1 MSLTL
6 FIPVGRAA
14 SRLGPSPLRREP
26 STNPVPVCR
35 YTLWPLPC
43 ACGPV
48 LVPLYCPLPARSL
61 FLFCPVRSF
70 VLFVVCG
77 AVARKPGGG
86 GGEKGKRALKERRR
100 GGALPCFLSCA
111 CVAAPASLVHP
122 VMFVAPWPGCCQHFV
137 TITKHYRKW
146 ASKCD
151 PKLE

>member
-6 FIPVGRAA
+6 FILVGRAA
-14 SRLGPSPLRREP
+14 SRLWPSPLRREP
-26 STNPVPVCR
+26 SPNPVPVCR
-35 YTLWPLPC
+35 YTRWPLPC
-43 ACGPV
+43 ACSPV

-100 GGALPCFLSCA
+100 GGRLTLLLVLCLCRGPRLSRSPCHICGALAWVLPTFCNNYKTLSKMGIQ
-111 CVAAPASLVHP
+111 V
-122 VMFVAPWPGCCQHFV
+122 
-137 TITKHYRKW
+137 
-146 ASKCD
+146 
-151 PKLE
+151 